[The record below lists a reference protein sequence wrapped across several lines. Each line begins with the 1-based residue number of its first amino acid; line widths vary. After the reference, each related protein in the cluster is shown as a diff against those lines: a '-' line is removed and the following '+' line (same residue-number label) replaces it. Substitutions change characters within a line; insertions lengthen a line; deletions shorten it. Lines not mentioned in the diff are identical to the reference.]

1 MQAEIKKTSDGRLR
15 FRWVKILLIL
25 VGLSAPLSVLLFPF
39 PQRAPKNK
47 QPDFLEAEDRQLD
60 QTLHEKQNAVEI
72 VVFYPQEP
80 QTIQSAAKKQ
90 AEQLMNTL
98 TAEYVQPSELS
109 AARQEDPDPLLIKA
123 DYHTEAL
130 AQNTVSVVY
139 LIQKKVGDHI
149 EEERWGYLLD
159 QQTGALVGA
168 DRAFDQTGLN
178 RISALFRDA
187 MKNQEATHS
196 LAYSLPMIEAT
207 SPIPENFSQFYYA
220 DDRLTFFLKLPEGMA
235 ISTETEEPKEDVQA
249 SGDEMQDSSDNGIER
264 TNPAMSGQEMFFQ
277 ESQNQLRWS
286 VNRTQLGSHFLLKP
300 AEDREDLFI
309 PPRTIDP
316 DQPMVALTFDDGPHP
331 KNTPRILETLRT
343 YDGASTFFMVGTNV
357 ERYPDVVRQVA
368 ESGSEIASHTYDHPN
383 LTKLSG
389 DRLNY
394 QLSRVNELI
403 GELTDQQV
411 SVKTLRPPYGAVS
424 EQVREAADTPL
435 ILWSMDTLDWKT
447 RDAQKTISYVL
458 EQVEDGDIILMHDIH
473 AESADAA
480 VAIIPQLTAMGYQ
493 LVTVQ
498 ELMQAKGLEML
509 PGQKIFSGNP
519 DTYGSSV
526 MLTDQ

>member
-1 MQAEIKKTSDGRLR
+1 MQAETKKTSDRRSG
-15 FRWVKILLIL
+15 FRRTKIFLIL
-25 VGLSAPLSVLLFPF
+25 VSAGAAAGVLFFSF
-39 PQRAPKNK
+39 PQRTPKNK
-47 QPDFLEAEDRQLD
+47 KPDFLEAEDRQLD
-60 QTLHEKQNAVEI
+60 QALHEKQDAVEI

-80 QTIQSAAKKQ
+80 QAIQSAAKKQ

-98 TAEYVQPSELS
+98 TAEYAQPVELP

-187 MKNQEATHS
+187 MKNQEATRA
-196 LAYSLPMIEAT
+196 LAYSLPFIQA
-207 SPIPENFSQFYYA
+207 SAPAAENFSSFYF
-220 DDRLTFFLKLPEGMA
+220 DENQLTFFVAIHADDPAQNRTVQTEDFSETNEDLENKPEAPTPDQGELL
-235 ISTETEEPKEDVQA
+235 S
-249 SGDEMQDSSDNGIER
+249 
-264 TNPAMSGQEMFFQ
+264 
-277 ESQNQLRWS
+277 WS
-286 VNRTQLGSHFLLKP
+286 VDCAKLGSHFLLKP
-300 AEDREDLFI
+300 REDSVDLFI
-309 PPRTIDP
+309 PPRTVDP
-316 DQPMVALTFDDGPHP
+316 DRPMVALTFDDGPHP
-331 KNTPRILETLRT
+331 QNTPRILEALRT
-343 YDGASTFFMVGTNV
+343 SDGASTFFMVGTNV

-394 QLSRVNELI
+394 QLNRVSELVS
-403 GELTDQQV
+403 ELTGQQV
-411 SVKTLRPPYGAVS
+411 SVKTLRPPPYGAVS

-447 RDAQKTISYVL
+447 RNAQKTIRHVL

-498 ELMQAKGLEML
+498 ELMQAKELEML

-519 DTYGSSV
+519 FTE
-526 MLTDQ
+526 

>member
-1 MQAEIKKTSDGRLR
+1 MQAEAKKTNDQRSG
-15 FRWVKILLIL
+15 FRRTKIFLIL
-25 VGLSAPLSVLLFPF
+25 VSLGAASGVLFFSLPL
-39 PQRAPKNK
+39 RAPKNK
-47 QPDFLEAEDRQLD
+47 QSDFLEAEDRQLD
-60 QTLHEKQNAVEI
+60 QALHEKQDAVEI

-80 QTIQSAAKKQ
+80 QTIQSTAKKQ
-90 AEQLMNTL
+90 AEQLMTTL
-98 TAEYVQPSELS
+98 TAEYAQPAELP

-159 QQTGALVGA
+159 QQTGALLGA

-178 RISALFRDA
+178 RISALFRYA
-187 MKNQEATHS
+187 MKNQEVTHS

-207 SPIPENFSQFYYA
+207 SPIPENFSQFYYD

-235 ISTETEEPKEDVQA
+235 ISTETEEPKGDGQT
-249 SGDEMQDSSDNGIER
+249 SGDEMQDSADNGTEG
-264 TNPAMSGQEMFFQ
+264 TSPAMSGQKMSFQ
-277 ESQNQLRWS
+277 ESENQLRWS

-300 AEDREDLFI
+300 AEDSADLFI
-309 PPRTIDP
+309 PPRTVDP
-316 DQPMVALTFDDGPHP
+316 DRPMVAL
-331 KNTPRILETLRT
+331 
-343 YDGASTFFMVGTNV
+343 TNV

-394 QLSRVNELI
+394 QLNRVSELVS
-403 GELTDQQV
+403 ELTGQQV

-447 RDAQKTISYVL
+447 RNAQKTIRHVL

-498 ELMQAKGLEML
+498 ELMQAKELEML
-509 PGQKIFSGNP
+509 PGQKIFSGNS
-519 DTYGSSV
+519 DSRGSSV

>member
-1 MQAEIKKTSDGRLR
+1 
-15 FRWVKILLIL
+15 
-25 VGLSAPLSVLLFPF
+25 
-39 PQRAPKNK
+39 
-47 QPDFLEAEDRQLD
+47 
-60 QTLHEKQNAVEI
+60 
-72 VVFYPQEP
+72 
-80 QTIQSAAKKQ
+80 
-90 AEQLMNTL
+90 
-98 TAEYVQPSELS
+98 
-109 AARQEDPDPLLIKA
+109 
-123 DYHTEAL
+123 
-130 AQNTVSVVY
+130 
-139 LIQKKVGDHI
+139 
-149 EEERWGYLLD
+149 
-159 QQTGALVGA
+159 
-168 DRAFDQTGLN
+168 
-178 RISALFRDA
+178 
-187 MKNQEATHS
+187 
-196 LAYSLPMIEAT
+196 
-207 SPIPENFSQFYYA
+207 
-220 DDRLTFFLKLPEGMA
+220 
-235 ISTETEEPKEDVQA
+235 
-249 SGDEMQDSSDNGIER
+249 
-264 TNPAMSGQEMFFQ
+264 MFFQ

-331 KNTPRILETLRT
+331 KNTPRILEALRT

-357 ERYPDVVRQVA
+357 ERYPDIVRQVA

-394 QLSRVNELI
+394 QLSRVNELV

-447 RDAQKTISYVL
+447 RNAQKTIRHVL
-458 EQVEDGDIILMHDIH
+458 ENVEDGDIILMHDIH

-509 PGQKIFSGNP
+509 PGQKIFSGNS
-519 DTYGSSV
+519 DSRGSSV

>member
-1 MQAEIKKTSDGRLR
+1 MQAEAKKTNDQRSG
-15 FRWVKILLIL
+15 FRRTKIFLIL
-25 VGLSAPLSVLLFPF
+25 VSLGAASGVLFFSLPL
-39 PQRAPKNK
+39 RAPKNK
-47 QPDFLEAEDRQLD
+47 QSDFLEAEDRQLD
-60 QTLHEKQNAVEI
+60 QALHEKQDAVEI

-80 QTIQSAAKKQ
+80 QTIQSTAKKQ
-90 AEQLMNTL
+90 AEQLMTTL
-98 TAEYVQPSELS
+98 TAEYAQPAELP

-159 QQTGALVGA
+159 QQTGALLGA

-178 RISALFRDA
+178 RISALFRYA
-187 MKNQEATHS
+187 MKNQEVTHS

-207 SPIPENFSQFYYA
+207 SPIPENFSQFYYD

-235 ISTETEEPKEDVQA
+235 ISTETEEPKGDGQK
-249 SGDEMQDSSDNGIER
+249 SGDEMQDSADNGTEG
-264 TNPAMSGQEMFFQ
+264 TSPAMSGQKMSFQ
-277 ESQNQLRWS
+277 ESENQLRWS

-300 AEDREDLFI
+300 AEDSADLFI
-309 PPRTIDP
+309 PPRTVDP
-316 DQPMVALTFDDGPHP
+316 DRPMVALTFDDGPHP
-331 KNTPRILETLRT
+331 KNTPRILEALRT

-394 QLSRVNELI
+394 QLNRVSELVS
-403 GELTDQQV
+403 ELTGQQV

-447 RDAQKTISYVL
+447 RNAQKTIRHVL

-498 ELMQAKGLEML
+498 ELMQAKELEML
-509 PGQKIFSGNP
+509 PGQKIFSGNS
-519 DTYGSSV
+519 DSRGSSV